1 VVKRRPQE
9 WLYRVAIYQS
19 ARRVCIPRCNCWL
32 AETYAWLA
40 TGSNSRRKQQWS
52 IAITVQPANNGK
64 RTCKL
69 PRRCSPT
76 NQSNYQSES
85 LCANEGLELIDR
97 SFISTCLCS
106 PPRELFIIPKG
117 IIVDLPTHTH
127 THTQKLWLLDHLNVL
142 EMATPPS
149 RIKVKP
155 PERGIF
161 PLDHD
166 GMGTVDNVFC
176 TRFLFICGRLCKGN
190 ARLR

>member
-1 VVKRRPQE
+1 VKRRPQE

-19 ARRVCIPRCNCWL
+19 ARGVCLPRCNCWL
-32 AETYAWLA
+32 AETCAWLA

-106 PPRELFIIPKG
+106 PSRELFIIPMG
-117 IIVDLPTHTH
+117 ICHTHTH
-127 THTQKLWLLDHLNVL
+127 THTHTHNSSGFNNRSFERSRDGDPAQPHKGQASRTGHL
-142 EMATPPS
+142 P
-149 RIKVKP
+149 
-155 PERGIF
+155 
-161 PLDHD
+161 
-166 GMGTVDNVFC
+166 
-176 TRFLFICGRLCKGN
+176 TRS
-190 ARLR
+190 